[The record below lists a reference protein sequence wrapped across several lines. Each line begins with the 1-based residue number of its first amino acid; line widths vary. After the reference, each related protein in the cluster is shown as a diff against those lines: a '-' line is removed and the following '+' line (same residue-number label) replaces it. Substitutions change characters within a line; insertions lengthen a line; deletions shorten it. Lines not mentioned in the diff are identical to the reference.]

1 MMQIKQ
7 KDSFSFLELIIFR
20 FLIATFCPVSVVYL
34 SLYSDDEELHGE
46 AQDVS
51 GVKTMP
57 NRQKEECGHMREGFI
72 AQEFQPLEDMSEKR
86 KEKKKKKKI
95 R

>member
-1 MMQIKQ
+1 M
-7 KDSFSFLELIIFR
+7 
-20 FLIATFCPVSVVYL
+20 VYL

-57 NRQKEECGHMREGFI
+57 NRQKEECGHMREALV
-72 AQEFQPLEDMSEKR
+72 AQELQPLEDVSL
-86 KEKKKKKKI
+86 KKKRYNKSRDADHLFLTKNPDKGSQKCLMHQLSLPG
-95 R
+95 